1 LSFLVGRKAGIM
13 ESIITDVELPMER
26 RRFLQGIAGL
36 AAWPALARAQQ
47 SKSRF
52 AKLALL
58 SAQSA
63 ENIDPH
69 SLTALKQGLIE
80 NDLIEGKNIEI
91 TYFWGNGDPDRVKE
105 LASALVQRDLDL
117 IITAGAQPLRSLIAT
132 GTRKP
137 LVFAV
142 VADPVGDGL
151 VASLARP
158 GGNAT
163 GLSMSGTDLESKR
176 IQLLKETVP
185 SIRKL
190 MILHHP
196 AGEAMG
202 VVSGMKRAAHSLA
215 LDTIFV
221 EAGTVDGFENGFARA
236 KEQGAEALV
245 ASASAYIN
253 FNRKRLITLAAKHHL
268 PSVWETNVYARDG
281 GLMSYG
287 PNFPDMY
294 RRSAGYVAKILRG
307 ANPGEL
313 PVEQPI
319 KFELALNVKT
329 AASLSITL
337 PASIVA
343 RADELIE

>member
-1 LSFLVGRKAGIM
+1 
-13 ESIITDVELPMER
+13 MER
-26 RRFLQGIAGL
+26 RRFFKAIAAL

-47 SKSRF
+47 SKTR
-52 AKLALL
+52 LARVAYL

-69 SLTALKQGLIE
+69 SMTALKQGLIE
-80 NDLIEGKNIEI
+80 NDLIEGMNIEI
-91 TYFWGNGDPDRVKE
+91 TYFWGNGDPGRVKE
-105 LASALVQRDLDL
+105 LASALVQRDFDL
-117 IITAGAQPLRSLIAT
+117 IITAGSQPLRSLMAT
-132 GTRKP
+132 GTKKP
-137 LVFAV
+137 LVFAI
-142 VADPVGDGL
+142 VADPVGDGI

-185 SIRKL
+185 TIRKL
-190 MILHHP
+190 MILHHS
-196 AGEAMG
+196 AGEAIG
-202 VVSGMKRAAHSLA
+202 VVSAMKRAADSLA
-215 LDTIFV
+215 LDTVFV
-221 EAGTVDGFENGFARA
+221 EAGAVDEFENAFARA

-245 ASASAYIN
+245 ASASAYLN
-253 FNRKRLITLAAKHHL
+253 YNRKQLIALAAKHRL
-268 PSVWETNVYARDG
+268 PSVWETNVYVRDG

-307 ANPGEL
+307 ANPGEM

-319 KFELALNVKT
+319 KFELAVNART
-329 AASLSITL
+329 AASLGITV
-337 PASIVA
+337 PPSIVA

>member
-1 LSFLVGRKAGIM
+1 
-13 ESIITDVELPMER
+13 MER
-26 RRFLQGIAGL
+26 RKFLKAIGGI
-36 AAWPALARAQQ
+36 AAWPTLARAQ
-47 SKSRF
+47 SNSRV
-52 AKLALL
+52 ARVAYL

-63 ENIDPH
+63 ANIDPH
-69 SLTALKQGLIE
+69 SMTALKQGLIE

-91 TYFWGNGDPDRVKE
+91 VYFWGDGDPGRVQE
-105 LASALVQRDLDL
+105 LALTLVQRDFDL
-117 IITAGAQPLRSLIAT
+117 IVTAGSQPLRSLIAT
-132 GTRKP
+132 GTKKP
-137 LVFAV
+137 LVFAI

-151 VASLARP
+151 IASLSRP
-158 GGNAT
+158 GGIAT
-163 GLSMSGTDLESKR
+163 GLSMSGTDQESKR

-190 MILHHP
+190 MILHYP
-196 AGEAMG
+196 VGEAKG
-202 VVSGMKRAAHSLA
+202 VVSAIKRAANSLA

-221 EAGTVDGFENGFARA
+221 EAGTVDGFETAFARA

-245 ASASAYIN
+245 AAASAYLN
-253 FNRKRLITLAAKHHL
+253 YHRKRLIALAAEHRL
-268 PSVWETNVYARDG
+268 PSVWETNVYVRDG

-319 KFELALNVKT
+319 KFELAVNAKT
-329 AASLSITL
+329 AASLGLTV
-337 PASIVA
+337 PPSIVA
-343 RADELIE
+343 RADEFIE